1 MVQKGTVPR
10 VRSCLK
16 LIFQE
21 TSLLLSSCRDRRTV
35 PSIPPGH
42 CGHQERERVPES
54 GSSSSLTFVMA

>member
-1 MVQKGTVPR
+1 MVQKGTVLR
-10 VRSCLK
+10 VRWPEVDFSRKVLCCYP
-16 LIFQE
+16 
-21 TSLLLSSCRDRRTV
+21 SCRDRRTV

>member
-1 MVQKGTVPR
+1 MVQKGTVLR

-16 LIFQE
+16 LIFKK
-21 TSLLLSSCRDRRTV
+21 SILSDRRTV